1 MKSLVNRAKSLL
13 ILGAMTSTG
22 AIYLTATPSYA
33 ANLIHHYQFT
43 NNITDSVGNA
53 HGELF
58 NGASTSN
65 GKLILDG
72 IDDYVEFDEKI
83 VPTSQSY
90 SIALFAQQNVIQNHF
105 VELISQGY
113 SGGPA
118 FYFGHSFNRKIRIT
132 DAGQSGIFFPSDGLL
147 HHYAVTVDA
156 DAEVTQLYVDGNLL
170 ATLSDAAI
178 STSTG
183 GTNTR
188 LGRQFDNPGN
198 EFFNGIIDDVRIY
211 EGTLTASEVDSL
223 ASSSPS
229 TSVPEPSTALALGI
243 LGLLFG
249 VNKMRRCRHKS

>member
-22 AIYLTATPSYA
+22 AIYLTASPSHA

-65 GKLILDG
+65 GQLVLDG
-72 IDDYVEFDEKI
+72 INDYVEFDEKI
-83 VPTSQSY
+83 VPTSGSY
-90 SIALFAQQNVIQNHF
+90 SVALFAQQNAIQNHF

-113 SGGPA
+113 SGGPG
-118 FYFGHSFNRKIRIT
+118 FYIGHSFNQTIRVT
-132 DAGQSGIFFPSDGLL
+132 DVWMPTGTSFPSDGLL

-156 DAEVTQLYVDGNLL
+156 DAELTQLYVDGNLL
-170 ATLSDAAI
+170 ATFDAAI
-178 STSTG
+178 STTTV

-188 LGRQFDNPGN
+188 LGRQFNNPGN

-211 EGTLTASEVDSL
+211 EGTLTASEVESL
-223 ASSSPS
+223 ASSSSS
-229 TSVPEPSTALALGI
+229 TSVPEPSTALALGV

-249 VNKMRRCRHKS
+249 AKKMHRHRHNS